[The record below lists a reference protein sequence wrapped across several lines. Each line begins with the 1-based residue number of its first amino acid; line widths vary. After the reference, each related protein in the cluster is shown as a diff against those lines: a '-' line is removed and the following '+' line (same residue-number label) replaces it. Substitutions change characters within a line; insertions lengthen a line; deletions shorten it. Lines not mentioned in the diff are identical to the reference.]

1 MRKGSSQFFVIEGLD
16 GSGKSTQMELLRN
29 YLQRHQ
35 HSYRDIH
42 FPMLNQGR
50 FGEMIARF
58 LRGEFGGLN
67 EVHPQLVALLFA
79 ADRHEHADT
88 LQKWISDGQILI
100 ADRYVNSN
108 IAFQCAKLDDPKEKI
123 ALREWILDMEYQYY
137 KIPRPVVS
145 LYLDVP
151 FQAIARSLSQQR
163 DGADRDYLQ
172 GKADIH
178 EANLDFQ
185 EKVRQ
190 EYLEMVVTQEDFHL
204 ITCADDQGQF
214 LPPEEIHGK
223 ILEFLQLK
231 A

>member
-1 MRKGSSQFFVIEGLD
+1 MRNNQPFFVIEGLD
-16 GSGKSTQMELLRN
+16 GSGKSTQMELLRK
-29 YLQRHQ
+29 YLQREQ
-35 HSYRDIH
+35 CAYQDIH

-50 FGEMIARF
+50 FGEVIAQF

-79 ADRHEHADT
+79 ADRHEHAET
-88 LQKWISDGQILI
+88 LRKWLSAGQILI

-137 KIPRPVVS
+137 KIPRPAVS

-151 FQAIARSLSQQR
+151 FQAVAKSLSEQR
-163 DGADRDYLQ
+163 AGDDRAYLK
-172 GKADIH
+172 GKTDIH
-178 EANLDFQ
+178 EADLAFQ

-190 EYLEMVVTQEDFHL
+190 EYLTMVATQEDFHL
-204 ITCADDQGQF
+204 ITCADEKGQF
-214 LPPEEIHGK
+214 LSPEEIHRR

>member
-1 MRKGSSQFFVIEGLD
+1 MADHQQFFVIEGLD
-16 GSGKSTQMELLRN
+16 GSGKSTQMNLLRQ
-29 YLQRHQ
+29 YLQQ
-35 HSYRDIH
+35 QEKAYQDIH

-50 FGEMIARF
+50 FGEVIAQF
-58 LRGEFGGLN
+58 LRGEFGGLD

-79 ADRHEHADT
+79 ADRHEHAET
-88 LQKWISDGQILI
+88 LREWLSAGQILI

-108 IAFQCAKLDDPKEKI
+108 IAFQCAKLDKPEEKK
-123 ALREWILDMEYQYY
+123 ALREWILDMEYNYY

-151 FQAIARSLSQQR
+151 FQAVAKSLSEQR
-163 DGADRDYLQ
+163 DGDDRAYLK
-172 GKADIH
+172 GKTDIH

-190 EYLEMVVTQEDFHL
+190 EYLEMVATQEDFHL
-204 ITCADDQGQF
+204 ITCADEKGQF
-214 LPPEEIHGK
+214 LPPAEIHHR

-231 A
+231 V